1 MGCAG
6 GLFVVL
12 CCEDPITLEIVHA
25 HVHSTIIPILFD
37 LWKVEE
43 VSRNPD
49 LVNAELNLSKDTFLK
64 VHKLKTTNP
73 CLKVGDVQS
82 MVYVDG
88 DAGPFNLTPVER
100 VARRTSVLAG
110 SVKKGERT
118 KPELIAELE
127 KEGVELPRGMNHSKI
142 ELLQQFAKDKGIAL
156 SV

>member
-64 VHKLKTTNP
+64 VHKLKTLSLIRFVLESLLAEHEPISALTLSCRDQETN
-73 CLKVGDVQS
+73 
-82 MVYVDG
+82 
-88 DAGPFNLTPVER
+88 
-100 VARRTSVLAG
+100 
-110 SVKKGERT
+110 RT
-118 KPELIAELE
+118 KQANRTKKPMTMFRSGNRPI
-127 KEGVELPRGMNHSKI
+127 
-142 ELLQQFAKDKGIAL
+142 LLTSNSLRSRSRPIDAP
-156 SV
+156 